1 MRVRQLTALVLLFAC
16 SSLHPIQQS
25 GIEKANIAASRER
38 KETAYNA
45 YEKALQNKNITQE
58 HRVSILFEMGLLR
71 QEQAEESTSA
81 VKEHYLADAIRRY
94 EEALALSSDDGGTLN
109 NLARAYAAVND
120 PRAEEVFKRLVARDG
135 DRYHSVY
142 LFNYGAFLESHGQKA
157 EAAVMRKRAADA
169 DTGDAESQM
178 EILRLYVPR
187 GSSEAMA
194 YLKQVLDKGQAAS
207 VYDYIVDAVH
217 LTGLTADDRERFLIM
232 MTASL
237 ARQSYDPGA
246 FLSSN
251 RGKRLLE
258 LQSDENLSAA
268 IGELV
273 SLHHEPRLTQDAFP
287 WWASAANPARRQ
299 VFGKLAT
306 RIATWYIQH
315 RNLERAGEYLNL
327 AIDVLGADPAVV
339 QTLAQ
344 VYAAEHRPDQLAAL
358 ARKSET
364 RLASANAEDVYAVR
378 REIGMSEANL
388 GQWGDG
394 SVPSSA
400 LYQLSRATEIALRF
414 NARNRSG
421 GIDERLPID
430 AALLGAVEIG
440 WRNAGASSR
449 AVEARL
455 AAARDLLDDRS
466 VADATEVVRPLQ
478 DRELTTAF
486 IMDDS
491 NRQKFADIIRD
502 LGISND
508 LASRQWPATT
518 ELLTVVSPMG
528 SSTEITVADN
538 TMTNS
543 TRHHRI
549 RTYSHETGE

>member
-1 MRVRQLTALVLLFAC
+1 V
-16 SSLHPIQQS
+16 
-25 GIEKANIAASRER
+25 AASRER

-58 HRVSILFEMGLLR
+58 QRVSILFEMGLLR

-142 LFNYGAFLESHGQKA
+142 LFNYGAFLESHGKKA

-187 GSSEAMA
+187 GSSEAME

-217 LTGLTADDRERFLIM
+217 LTGLTPDDRERFLIM

-358 ARKSET
+358 ALKSET

-440 WRNAGASSR
+440 WRNAGSSSR
-449 AVEARL
+449 AVEVRL

-508 LASRQWPATT
+508 LASRQWPATI

-528 SSTEITVADN
+528 SSTEITVANN
-538 TMTNS
+538 TMMS
-543 TRHHRI
+543 PGRHHRI
-549 RTYSHETGE
+549 YSHELGE